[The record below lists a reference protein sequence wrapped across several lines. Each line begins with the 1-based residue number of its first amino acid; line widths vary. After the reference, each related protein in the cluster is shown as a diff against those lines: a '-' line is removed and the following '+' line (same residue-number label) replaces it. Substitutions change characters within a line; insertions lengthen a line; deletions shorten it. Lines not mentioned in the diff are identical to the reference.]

1 MPKPSE
7 GTAKGLAFWG
17 GRAVLCLAGA
27 LAGWPAAMLGPCA
40 GAGLGGR
47 GGREARRESAP
58 PAPLQVC
65 EQPAAGPMPGQPRP
79 ACTSGDAHQCWVL
92 SGRQDGGAPRAEQT
106 TAVVGSRHPSG
117 CQRETGSH
125 RWRWPPPGNQ
135 LGVWGREGAPE
146 PGTGRSTGLGSGA
159 ALCPT
164 RAEQV
169 LDVAGC
175 GHGQLQRDPLLL
187 TQGS

>member
-47 GGREARRESAP
+47 GGQEARRESAP

-65 EQPAAGPMPGQPRP
+65 EQPAAGPMPGQPALP
-79 ACTSGDAHQCWVL
+79 ARQGTPTSVGFSVAGRTAALQEL
-92 SGRQDGGAPRAEQT
+92 SRRRLWWEAGTRLGVNVRLEVTGGAGLPLGTSWECGEEGGLQSPARGGARDL
-106 TAVVGSRHPSG
+106 ALGLPS
-117 CQRETGSH
+117 
-125 RWRWPPPGNQ
+125 
-135 LGVWGREGAPE
+135 AP
-146 PGTGRSTGLGSGA
+146 
-159 ALCPT
+159 
-164 RAEQV
+164 
-169 LDVAGC
+169 
-175 GHGQLQRDPLLL
+175 HGQSRYWMWPAAAMASCSGTLCC
-187 TQGS
+187 